1 MSKNQNVSSSSKNV
15 LPPKLNV
22 IVFGQTGAGKSSLIN
37 MIAGKNAAQ
46 TSSDLT
52 ICTFDSQPY
61 DVEVDESLTVTL
73 WDTAGL
79 NKGSRGDNDTIMR
92 VCELI
97 IRLEKNTILLIF
109 CLRGKIQNDTFDNYQ
124 MVRAICDSTVPMAV
138 VVFGL
143 EREPNRV
150 EWWSRNEVAFR
161 KSGMIFNDHA
171 CVVGIRGNRIA
182 NSNSFIYDKAYDAST
197 IEVKALIKRAYL
209 LKPRNQDR
217 QQWLAMVL
225 KNMRTLIPGS
235 ASETVTQLNQK
246 LKKLGIAK
254 KDRKDI
260 VKAYTD
266 RAMWGAHY

>member
-1 MSKNQNVSSSSKNV
+1 MSKNQNVSSSSRNV
-15 LPPKLNV
+15 PLPPKLNV

-37 MIAGKNAAQ
+37 MIAGKDAAQ

-109 CLRGKIQNDTFDNYQ
+109 CLRGRIQNDTFDNYQ

-150 EWWSRNEVAFR
+150 EWWSRNEVTFR
-161 KSGMIFNDHA
+161 ESGMIFKDHA
-171 CVVGIRGNRIA
+171 CVVGIRGT
-182 NSNSFIYDKAYDAST
+182 NSNSCIYDKAYDASA

-225 KNMRTLIPGS
+225 KNLRTLIPWS

-246 LKKLGIAK
+246 LKKLDIAK

-266 RAMWGAHY
+266 RAM